1 MGALPKKQLSKS
13 KQKSRASHYKFS
25 LPSKS
30 VCSQCNTV
38 KLPHQVCPDCG
49 YYQGKPTAVRSDNVD
64 ESST

>member
-25 LPSKS
+25 SPSKS

-38 KLPHQVCPDCG
+38 KLPHQVCPNCG
-49 YYQGKPTAVRSDNVD
+49 YYHGKPTVMKSDD
-64 ESST
+64 SEESSA